1 MTRGEREGL
10 VSRIR
15 QMRRSGS
22 QTQAPAATGAD
33 RTDGARVDDLEAR
46 IAHLEQLVEGLQDS
60 VHRETTRQGKLIAEV
75 QAQVQPAAIG
85 TALDKEARD
94 RGL

>member
-1 MTRGEREGL
+1 
-10 VSRIR
+10 
-15 QMRRSGS
+15 MRRSGS